1 MKAIVEHYPPMMAID
16 EDYKEHAIY
25 FSQNKTYLVNGFTS
39 GLFHDVWQVIGNHL
53 NFTSLFYKPE
63 TINWGKVSQLSNGT
77 FTSTGLIND
86 VHHRK
91 VDVAVAPLN
100 IRSPRQE
107 VVTFLPP
114 IYSETMVV
122 ALSKSSV
129 KESIEFT
136 GFLRPFHYSLWIIV
150 LTTITVT
157 AFLKMIF
164 FQEKTN
170 MLFNFF
176 KYFWDS
182 TIPMFGG
189 SSKELSNNGS
199 YYVFHITILL
209 CGYII
214 WISYNAALTSELMV
228 TKNTYPFT
236 DLVSVS
242 STNWRY
248 TIRLA
253 VKRF

>member
-1 MKAIVEHYPPMMAID
+1 MMIVEKDFQDNAL
-16 EDYKEHAIY
+16 Y
-25 FSQNKTYLVNGFTS
+25 FPQNKTYLVSGFIS
-39 GLFHDVWQVIGNHL
+39 GLFHDVWQLIENYL

-86 VHHRK
+86 VHQRK
-91 VDVAVAPLN
+91 VDVAVAPLT
-100 IRSPRQE
+100 IRSPRHQ
-107 VVTFLPP
+107 VVTFLPAISP
-114 IYSETMVV
+114 ETMII
-122 ALSKSSV
+122 ALSKSAV

-136 GFLRPFHYSLWIIV
+136 GFLRPFHYSLWMFV
-150 LTTITVT
+150 LTTIMVT
-157 AFLKMIF
+157 ALTKMIF
-164 FQEKTN
+164 LQEKTH
-170 MLFNFF
+170 LLLNFF
-176 KYFWDS
+176 KYYWDS

-189 SSKELSNNGS
+189 SSEELSNNGS
-199 YYVFHITILL
+199 YHVFHITILL
-209 CGYII
+209 CGYIV

-236 DLVSVS
+236 DLESVS

-248 TIRLA
+248 TIQLA

>member
-1 MKAIVEHYPPMMAID
+1 MKAMVEHYPPMMIVNNNFKKNAL
-16 EDYKEHAIY
+16 YY
-25 FSQNKTYLVNGFTS
+25 SQNKTYLVNGFTS
-39 GLFHDVWQVIGNHL
+39 GLFNDVWQVIQNQL

-63 TINWGKVSQLSNGT
+63 TINWGKVTKLSNGT

-86 VHHRK
+86 VHRRK

-122 ALSKSSV
+122 ALSKSAV

-157 AFLKMIF
+157 AYLKMIF
-164 FQEKTN
+164 LQEKTN

-176 KYFWDS
+176 KYYWDS

-228 TKNTYPFT
+228 TKKTYPFT

-248 TIRLA
+248 TIQLA
-253 VKRF
+253 VKMF